1 MIQFWMN
8 SAWFVVGFVACIFTW
23 PKIKV
28 WVNGVDIEAQRLRDK
43 ARDLIRSVESKL

>member
-1 MIQFWMN
+1 MTQFWITVFWCAA
-8 SAWFVVGFVACIFTW
+8 SYVACIFTW
-23 PKIKV
+23 SKVKV